1 MRVGAASCV
10 GLDEPDRVVHPGS
23 WPVADG
29 RLRHRN
35 AAVEGDRCDSAE
47 KSGPPVGA
55 ATNVSSVAS
64 GRQQNRTGWNGDV
77 PIPADTCNC
86 MFAPQLDGPLARE
99 RSRPPLVTS
108 AP

>member
-35 AAVEGDRCDSAE
+35 AAVEGDRCDSRE
-47 KSGPPVGA
+47 KSRPPGA
-55 ATNVSSVAS
+55 A
-64 GRQQNRTGWNGDV
+64 GREKNPTGGTAAV
-77 PIPADTCNC
+77 RIPADTCNC

-99 RSRPPLVTS
+99 RSRPQLVTS